1 MTLIVGIKCESGVVL
16 GADGVATRV
25 DSDRRSTVQ
34 LSVKQKIRVVASKVI
49 AVGVAGEGGLGR
61 RIQDEFD
68 ITHNVDQLASQST
81 FLGFHSI
88 RDVVMAQVRKEWSI
102 AAEAERV
109 YGDTV
114 RDDVGV
120 DVLAA
125 AVIGGEA
132 NLVHVNRRG
141 GGATVDDDVPWI
153 TLGSGQVT
161 ADPFL
166 AFLRRIFWPDRV
178 PTLSEGRL
186 GAVWTLDH
194 SIHVNRRVVGGEI
207 QVVVLEKQGETWA
220 TRELQKREIDLHRL
234 NIADAERV
242 FAEYGHRLAATV
254 TPPPSPPPGQSK

>member
-1 MTLIVGIKCESGVVL
+1 MTLIVGIKCEGGVVL

-34 LSVKQKIRVVASKVI
+34 LSVKQKIRVLESKVI

-68 ITHNVDQLASQST
+68 ITHKLDQLASQSK

-88 RDVVMAQVRKEWSI
+88 REVVMAQVREEWSI
-102 AAEAERV
+102 AAQAERL
-109 YGDTV
+109 YGNTV

-141 GGATVDDDVPWI
+141 AGATVDDDVPWI

-166 AFLRRIFWPDRV
+166 AFLQRIFWPDRL
-178 PTLSEGRL
+178 PIMAEGRL
-186 GAVWTLDH
+186 SAIWTLDH
-194 SIHVNRRVVGGEI
+194 AIKLNRSVGGQP
-207 QVVVLEKQGETWA
+207 QVVVLEKQDGAWA
-220 TRELQKREIDLHRL
+220 TRELQKSDIELHRQ
-234 NIADAERV
+234 NIAGAEQV
-242 FAEYGHRLAATV
+242 LANYQYHLATP
-254 TPPPSPPPGQSK
+254 TAPPPAPPAGQSP